1 MKKFNPMFSVMQQ
14 ELQRKKVRLSR
25 NYAQGLAALLHI
37 DPHGKQLIS
46 LVGKGDE
53 SSNEEALSHWV
64 FQRLEQIVGQEP
76 MTKNS
81 AEAFRQAL
89 VCELMDF
96 QA

>member
-1 MKKFNPMFSVMQQ
+1 MKKSNPMLSVMQQ

-46 LVGKGDE
+46 LVGQGDE

-64 FQRLEQIVGQEP
+64 YQRLEQSIGQESL
-76 MTKNS
+76 TKSS
-81 AEAFRQAL
+81 AEEFRQAL
-89 VCELMDF
+89 VYELMDF

>member
-1 MKKFNPMFSVMQQ
+1 MKKSNPMLSVMQQ

-46 LVGKGDE
+46 LVGQGDE
-53 SSNEEALSHWV
+53 RSNEEALSHWV
-64 FQRLEQIVGQEP
+64 YQRLEQSVGQEP
-76 MTKNS
+76 LTKNT

>member
-1 MKKFNPMFSVMQQ
+1 MKKSNLMISVMQQ
-14 ELQRKKVRLSR
+14 ELQRKKFRLSR

-46 LVGKGDE
+46 LVGQGDE
-53 SSNEEALSHWV
+53 RSNEEALSHWV
-64 FQRLEQIVGQEP
+64 YQRLEQSVGQEP
-76 MTKNS
+76 LTKSS